1 MIDKLDQF
9 ITMLA
14 AAKPGG
20 NVCNPWRDWRLGI
33 DSGPE
38 APALRRAHLR
48 AYLNARL
55 AKAEALLFAEAT
67 GYQGAR
73 FSGIAMTCER
83 SLLGHKK
90 WLAKDLVFPNGER
103 KRTSDTN
110 ASPYKAVQRSGFCE
124 PTATIVWKGLLER
137 DGAAGK
143 VVLWNIYPFH
153 PYRPGEYLQNG
164 TPTESDIRAHLDIA
178 KAMLELFPDRP
189 VLGVGDLSSAH
200 LDDLGVKKKDTVR
213 HPANG
218 GAPEFRAGLAN
229 FLDKHGVGKPHS
241 SLTPQRR

>member
-1 MIDKLDQF
+1 MVDKLDKF
-9 ITMLA
+9 IAMLA
-14 AAKPGG
+14 AVNPSG
-20 NVCNPWRDWRLGI
+20 NVCNPWRDWRPGI

-38 APALRRAHLR
+38 APALRRAYLR

-55 AKAEALLFAEAT
+55 EKAEALLFAEAT

-83 SLLGHKK
+83 SLLGYKK
-90 WLAKDLVFPNGER
+90 WLARDLIFPNGER

-110 ASPYKAVQRSGFCE
+110 ASRYMVVQQRGFCE
-124 PTATIVWKGLLER
+124 PTATIVWKGLLKR

-153 PYRPGEYLQNG
+153 PHRPGEYLKNG
-164 TPTESDIRAHLDIA
+164 TPTNSDILAHLCIA

-189 VLGVGDLSSAH
+189 VLSVGDLSSAH
-200 LDDLGVKKKDTVR
+200 LGALGVKKKDTVR

-218 GAPEFRAGLAN
+218 GAPEFWVGLAN
-229 FLDKHGVGKPHS
+229 FLNKHAVGEPHTP
-241 SLTPQRR
+241 LTLRRR